1 MVEDP
6 WSSMDN
12 VAKAESRTETDD
24 LEHQRGLPE
33 MGHIKFIPE
42 VRKCNFV
49 NFKNQFNVAKEGIYA
64 VDVLESDASLKQE
77 IAEELKLR
85 QFLPMQTTNNKGRLP
100 ESTSTRNVRLGQSS
114 TKVITRVRIQSP
126 SLLLVLSRIMEEEWE
141 SRPRTFLR
149 PFRPLISYHA
159 QICQVLSDLEIK
171 LGQHGDTPET
181 AHTPASLRKTGDQE
195 DDDEARSSDGGTAVL
210 AELRAYVEFMSR
222 EIMPI
227 YYRFETLDETSDA
240 RVRFEDLWCLFRVG
254 ETIIRPCGVGADK
267 DIDNLI
273 LGNRYWRVYALRPAW
288 PKYRVAAPDQRRYV
302 SDDDEMASFRVQCY
316 YIDYTGDE
324 FCAVSATFEIQPYEG
339 ERPVKS
345 LKVFPQRFLPN
356 HEAKLKASIEV
367 GKLFLRNI
375 ETRHASYNWWTL
387 TLDPLGE
394 PTTDSEGNILK
405 RPEYVDSEVIVDFVE
420 AFQAC
425 PSWKPIPS
433 VLKPMEQNKSTTI
446 DDCYICWWFDSNRTK
461 LLAETSEILVLEAG
475 VAIWE
480 RNKNLLEDKFLTSVR
495 DNDRNSTLTTAKYLL
510 DHDLSLLP
518 LRQFAYVLRDRKFAQ
533 VAAPRLTPVRESN
546 DAFDCLKIH
555 DSHKDMIQSLVEDHF
570 IRKSTD
576 KKDGVDR
583 LSLDWIKGKGKG
595 LFILLHGVPGVGKT
609 ATAEAVAQASGRPLF
624 TITCGDLGLTPMEVE
639 SALQRIF
646 RLANTWS
653 CVLLLD
659 EVDTF
664 FSQRSKGD
672 TNLTKNAL
680 VSVFLRVLEYY
691 DGLLFLTTNRPGA
704 LDEAF
709 RSRIHLTLY
718 YPPLNYQ
725 QTMDI
730 WKLNIDRLRQVEKD
744 RSEAVSHEPLQIN
757 EKGILRFAKEK
768 FHQDH
773 NRNRWNGRQIRNAF
787 QIASSLANFDARKD
801 GIQPRLS
808 VEHFKMIHTVTDDFD
823 KYIKEAKGKSDGEL
837 AFDRGD
843 RADHWDIDEGKHG
856 NSSPYEHTSAIR
868 GQRFAGG
875 VGLGQWNTQSQ
886 RGPFGSRINSQS
898 LQPPS
903 PPPFEPR
910 PTLVR
915 PPSITFNHGS
925 QASLRD
931 WKRSPRRESKEHG
944 SEPVY
949 NDPSDEYISS
959 DRNNEDDMS
968 SGRSE
973 GPKRGREWC
982 DPETRSWRKRMRTTE
997 NNEEDDP
1004 ISSYP

>member
-1 MVEDP
+1 
-6 WSSMDN
+6 MDN
-12 VAKAESRTETDD
+12 VAKAESHNGTDE
-24 LEHQRGLPE
+24 LEHRRRLPE
-33 MGHIKFIPE
+33 MGQIRFIPE
-42 VRKCNFV
+42 VRKCNFEH
-49 NFKNQFNVAKEGIYA
+49 FKNRFNAAKEGIYA
-64 VDVLESDASLKQE
+64 VDVLESDASLEQE

-85 QFLPMQTTNNKGRLP
+85 QILPMQTTNNKGRLP
-100 ESTSTRNVRLGQSS
+100 EPTSTRNVRVGQSS

-126 SLLLVLSRIMEEEWE
+126 SLLLVLSRVMEEDWE
-141 SRPRTFLR
+141 SRPRTFLS
-149 PFRPLISYHA
+149 PFRPLIAYHA

-171 LGQHGDTPET
+171 LGQQADTPVT
-181 AHTPASLRKTGDQE
+181 AHTPASRGETSDQE
-195 DDDEARSSDGGTAVL
+195 DDDEVRSWDDGTAVL
-210 AELRAYVEFMSR
+210 AELRSYVEFMSR
-222 EIMPI
+222 EIIPI
-227 YYRFETLDETSDA
+227 YHRFEALDETSDA

-267 DIDNLI
+267 DIDNLV

-288 PKYRVAAPDQRRYV
+288 PKYRVAAPDPRRYI
-302 SDDDEMASFRVQCY
+302 SADDEMASFGVQCY

-324 FCAVSATFEIQPYEG
+324 FCAVSATFEIQPYDG
-339 ERPVKS
+339 ERPIKS

-356 HEAKLKASIEV
+356 HEAKLTASIEV
-367 GKLFLRNI
+367 SKLFLRNI
-375 ETRHASYNWWTL
+375 EMRHTSYNWWTL

-394 PTTDSEGNILK
+394 PTTDSEGNILR

-425 PSWKPIPS
+425 PSWKPVPS
-433 VLKPMEQNKSTTI
+433 VLKPMEQTKSTTI
-446 DDCYICWWFDSNRTK
+446 DDFYICWWLDSNRTK

-480 RNKNLLEDKFLTSVR
+480 RNRNLSEDKFLTSVR
-495 DNDRNSTLTTAKYLL
+495 ENDRNNTLTTAEYLL
-510 DHDLSLLP
+510 DRDLPLLP

-533 VAAPRLTPVRESN
+533 VAAPRLTP
-546 DAFDCLKIH
+546 
-555 DSHKDMIQSLVEDHF
+555 
-570 IRKSTD
+570 
-576 KKDGVDR
+576 KDGVDH
-583 LSLDWIKGKGKG
+583 LSLDWIKGKGKA

-609 ATAEAVAQASGRPLF
+609 ATAEAVAQASGKPLF
-624 TITCGDLGLTPMEVE
+624 TITCGDLGLTPIEVE
-639 SALQRIF
+639 AALQRIF

-718 YPPLNYQ
+718 YPPLDYQ
-725 QTMDI
+725 QTMEI

-744 RSEAVSHEPLQIN
+744 RAEAVSHEPLQIN

-843 RADHWDIDEGKHG
+843 RADHWDIDEGKIG
-856 NSSPYEHTSAIR
+856 NSPYEHTSAMR

-875 VGLGQWNTQSQ
+875 VGLGQ
-886 RGPFGSRINSQS
+886 RGPFGSMINSQS

-903 PPPFEPR
+903 PRPFEPR
-910 PTLVR
+910 PNLVR

-931 WKRSPRRESKEHG
+931 WKRSPRRGSKEHG

-949 NDPSDEYISS
+949 NEPSDEYISS

-982 DPETRSWRKRMRTTE
+982 DPETRGWRKRMRTTE
-997 NNEEDDP
+997 NNQEDDS